1 MKLVI
6 TGASGNL
13 GSELFSQACAAGHQV
28 YGYSHTELDIVQ
40 RVAVQSLFRMVKPEI
55 VINCA
60 AYTNVEKAESSVQQC
75 REVNVGGA
83 ENLART
89 CESLGIPLIQI
100 STDYVFGESRGP
112 HLETE
117 VPMPLNVYGSS
128 KYAGELAAQQVC
140 SRVMIVRTGS
150 LFGRQGKSFVK
161 TILKF
166 CREPSYH
173 NSGKQ
178 DKVEQAGKL
187 FVIAD
192 NLIMP
197 TPSSVLAKVLLQ
209 MAQAALKASAEGD
222 NSLWSVYHYAGLPA
236 VSTADFAKAVIVSA
250 KEQGKLYNRPEI
262 YRIRQKD
269 YKSAVQR
276 VHDLRLDCSRTC
288 STFNLT
294 LPDWRS
300 YLADITSLR
309 RIRCV
314 QQ

>member
-1 MKLVI
+1 MRLVI

-13 GSELFSQACAAGHQV
+13 GSALFSQSCAAGHQV

-40 RVAVQSLFRMVKPEI
+40 REAVQSLFRTVKPEI

-60 AYTNVEKAESSVQQC
+60 AYTNVEKAESRVQQC
-75 REVNVGGA
+75 REVNVVGA
-83 ENLART
+83 ENLALI
-89 CESLGIPLIQI
+89 CESLGVPLIQI
-100 STDYVFGESRGP
+100 STDYVFGESKGP

-128 KYAGELAAQQVC
+128 KYAGELAVQQCC

-166 CREPSYH
+166 CREPYGH

-178 DKVEQAGKL
+178 DKVEQVCKL

-197 TPSSVLAKVLLQ
+197 TPSSALAKVLLQ
-209 MAQAALKASAEGD
+209 MAQAALKAAAEGD
-222 NSLWSVYHYAGLPA
+222 HSLWGVYHYAGVPA
-236 VSTADFAKAVIVSA
+236 VSTADFAEAVIASA
-250 KEQGKLYNRPEI
+250 KEKGWLYSRPEI
-262 YRIRQKD
+262 HRIRQKD
-269 YKSAVQR
+269 YKSAVLR
-276 VHDLRLDCSRTC
+276 AHDLRLDCSKTC

-300 YLADITSLR
+300 YLAEVTA
-309 RIRCV
+309 
-314 QQ
+314 